1 MENLESLVHISGV
14 TFRAQLMG
22 TEPPGKGFSGPQQG
36 VQEGAGVHLQQE

>member
-1 MENLESLVHISGV
+1 MENLESLVHIRGV

-22 TEPPGKGFSGPQQG
+22 TPAKAFLG